1 MSCFRGLLY
10 SLSAVTCACSTLLA
24 DAYAP
29 AAVAPKE
36 EVAAKVVESHLPFK
50 PFTGK
55 VKAKKVRVRVQ
66 PDLESHVVRELDR
79 NTVLSVVGETEGFWA
94 IEPIADIKAYVFRSF
109 VLDNVVEGHHVN
121 VRIEPNLEAPVIGVL
136 NSGDRVQGSIAAQ
149 NNKWLEIALPTGV
162 RFWVAKDLIEYMGG
176 PELKAQHD
184 KRKNSVEQLLESA
197 SLLSKSEMR
206 KGFEEIDFA
215 KLSRAYN
222 VIIQD
227 YSDFTE
233 AAEQAKAALTALNE
247 NYTQKKIAYLE
258 AKAYN
263 ASQGSGKMAMA
274 TLEESPSLVQEEV
287 DSLLL
292 STGPSDKVTDKMRIW
307 EPLEEAIYLTW
318 AQQNEDRS
326 MQDFYDDERLDA
338 IALSGILEPYTA
350 AVKNKPGDFLLKM
363 GDLPVAYLYS
373 TQVNL
378 QAYVGKK
385 INLIAT
391 ARPNNNFAFNA
402 YFVHEVE

>member
-1 MSCFRGLLY
+1 MSYFRGLLY
-10 SLSAVTCACSTLLA
+10 SLSAVTCACSSLLA

-29 AAVAPKE
+29 AAAAPKE
-36 EVAAKVVESHLPFK
+36 EVAAKVVESNLPFK

-79 NTVLSVVGETEGFWA
+79 NTVLSIVGETEGFWA
-94 IEPIADIKAYVFRSF
+94 VEPVADIKAYVFRSF

-121 VRIEPNLEAPVIGVL
+121 IRIEPNLEAPVIGVL
-136 NSGDRVQGSIAAQ
+136 NSGDRVQGTIAPQ
-149 NNKWLEIALPTGV
+149 NNKWLEIALPAGV

-176 PELKAQHD
+176 PELKAQYD
-184 KRKNSVEQLLESA
+184 KRKNSVDQLLESA
-197 SLLSKSEMR
+197 ALLSKSEMR

-215 KLSRAYN
+215 RLSRAYN

-227 YSDFTE
+227 YSDFQE
-233 AAEQAKAALTALNE
+233 AADQAKAALTILNE

-263 ASQGSGKMAMA
+263 ASQNGGKAA
-274 TLEESPSLVQEEV
+274 PLAEESSSLVQEEF

-292 STGPSDKVTDKMRIW
+292 SAASAEKVTDKMRIW

-338 IALSGILEPYTA
+338 IALSGILETYTA
-350 AVKNKPGDFLLKM
+350 PVKNKPGDFVLKM

-385 INLIAT
+385 VNLVAT
-391 ARPNNNFAFNA
+391 ERPNNNFAFHA